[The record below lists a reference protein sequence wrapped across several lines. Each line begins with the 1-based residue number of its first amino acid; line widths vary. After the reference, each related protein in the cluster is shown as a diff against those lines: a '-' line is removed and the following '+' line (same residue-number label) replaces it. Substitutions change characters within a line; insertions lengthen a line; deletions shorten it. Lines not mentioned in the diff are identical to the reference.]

1 MTARSTATSPISQAI
16 DELIEA
22 SRLGLNHK
30 KEEVRVTFSMLK
42 CLARSG
48 FMQFEQEMRHEC
60 AVALLA
66 ARHRRKKSAK
76 RNRGHYPL
84 ARSEREALRAK
95 YMEDAGRLAAR
106 INSHAGDRWHPYGV
120 YTLRLLSAVGYDTQL
135 TFRVALG
142 HAAWT
147 SAKVREF
154 KFTAKQFWAQYQEV
168 AE

>member
-1 MTARSTATSPISQAI
+1 MTARSIAGTPTISQAI

-30 KEEVRVTFSMLK
+30 KEEVEVTFEMLK
-42 CLARSG
+42 CIARPALS
-48 FMQFEQEMRHEC
+48 QFEQEMRHEC

-66 ARHRRKKSAK
+66 ARTRRKKGTK
-76 RNRGHYPL
+76 RNRKYYPL

-95 YMEDAGRLAAR
+95 YMEDASRMAAR
-106 INSHAGDRWHPYGV
+106 ISSHAGDRWHPYGV
-120 YTLRLLSAVGYDTQL
+120 YTLRLCSAVGYDTQL

-154 KFTAKQFWAQYQEV
+154 KFTAKQFWAQYQK